1 MHLEFYETKKEKGLF
16 ILEIKKRGDLI
27 IDTYGNYYYAID
39 QKGSMLRLVNA
50 FMDLT
55 FRRRL
60 DAVYYEE
67 YHGGLIGDRP
77 MELLKGNIEMILNNK
92 SKLKMIS
99 LEEVEKH
106 FDVII
111 EPLYHPEK

>member
-1 MHLEFYETKKEKGLF
+1 MD
-16 ILEIKKRGDLI
+16 IKKRGDLI
-27 IDTYGNYYYAID
+27 VDSHGNYYYAID
-39 QKGSMLRLVNA
+39 QKGTMLRLVNA

-60 DAVYYEE
+60 DGVYFEE
-67 YHGGLIGDRP
+67 YQGGYIGDRP
-77 MELLKGNIEMILNNK
+77 LDLLQGNIDMILNNK
-92 SKLKMIS
+92 SKLKLFS

-111 EPLYHPEK
+111 EPLFRPEN